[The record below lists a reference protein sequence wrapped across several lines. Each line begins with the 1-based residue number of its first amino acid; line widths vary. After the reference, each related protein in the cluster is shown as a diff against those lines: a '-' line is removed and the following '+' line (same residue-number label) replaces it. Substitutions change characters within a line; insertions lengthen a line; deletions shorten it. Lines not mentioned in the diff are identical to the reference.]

1 MYDRY
6 AHEGID
12 IARADSVVI
21 VFVSNALGEQ
31 ASDLGRTLTR
41 VGCGTE
47 LARVDMILLL
57 LLLSGV
63 CLCLQ

>member
-1 MYDRY
+1 M
-6 AHEGID
+6 
-12 IARADSVVI
+12 
-21 VFVSNALGEQ
+21 
-31 ASDLGRTLTR
+31 TR

-47 LARVDMILLL
+47 LARVDMMLLL